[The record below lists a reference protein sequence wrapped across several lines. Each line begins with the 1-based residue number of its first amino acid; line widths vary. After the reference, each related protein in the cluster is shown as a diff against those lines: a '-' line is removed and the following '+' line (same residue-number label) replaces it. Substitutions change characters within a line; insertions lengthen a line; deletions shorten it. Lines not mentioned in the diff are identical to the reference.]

1 MAAHGRYSLLRKIAE
16 GGTAEVFLAHQLGSA
31 GFKRLVVLKR
41 VRPSLWADESFRRM
55 LLDEAHISMALHHSN
70 IAQVLDLGASGPH
83 YFLVFEL
90 VDGWSLSQVVKRARA
105 AGMELPLNLAL
116 HVMAQVCRALAYA
129 HARTD
134 GGVAMGIV
142 HRDISPQNVL
152 LSEQGE
158 VKLADFGIAKAR
170 SRISTSQIGQVK
182 GKPAY
187 MSPEQAVGAELDA
200 RSDLFSTGTCLYW
213 LATGELPFTA
223 PNELEAIARV
233 VHGKFVPPEKKRPGL
248 PKPVAKLITRA
259 LQHEVKDRF
268 QSADELLAELER
280 IQRSKVLDPA
290 GQTELKAWLA
300 SLAAKDGARPIGWVE
315 PSVEVEAPGPGGDA
329 SEEIELVDDGD
340 LVVPAT
346 QPSDVVA
353 QGVQPPPL
361 PGARTG
367 AGTGAGARRRSP
379 SWRRTLVAG
388 GVAVGLVASVAYWAT
403 RGQAPAERREPSAWM
418 EVDAA
423 PHPGALR
430 APEPGPLTSSSM
442 PAAAAEPEV
451 SEDGGGPDAGATE
464 DGGAE
469 VGVGVSVDGGG
480 GGGGGGELDGGA
492 ESDGG
497 HLPDGGMIDG
507 GLGSPSEVLDLTS
520 GRPRDAGFEVRGET
534 PDAGANRPLISSPP
548 PAGVPSAKRPPPLP
562 PAVPQ
567 PKATPAGKLG
577 EAAKPP
583 AKASG
588 AGQPRQQGVV
598 AGEMVSVL
606 VDSTP
611 QGADVSIE
619 RKVFGKTP
627 IPLRLRVGITFELV
641 LTKPGFR
648 TQKVLYQVT
657 GRQGQRVR
665 VSLSR

>member
-31 GFKRLVVLKR
+31 GFRRLVVLKR

-129 HARTD
+129 HARAE

-248 PKPVAKLITRA
+248 PKSVAKLITRA

-300 SLAAKDGARPIGWVE
+300 GLAAKDGARPIGWVE
-315 PSVEVEAPGPGGDA
+315 ASVEVAAPGPGGDV

-340 LVVPAT
+340 LVVAAT
-346 QPSDVVA
+346 QPSDAVA

-361 PGARTG
+361 PGAAAR
-367 AGTGAGARRRSP
+367 AGARPSSR

-388 GVAVGLVASVAYWAT
+388 GVAAGVVAGVAYWAT
-403 RGQAPAERREPSAWM
+403 RGQAPAQERRQEGSTRLEAG
-418 EVDAA
+418 AA
-423 PHPGALR
+423 VRPEGPR
-430 APEPGPLTSSSM
+430 APETGPLASSSM
-442 PAAAAEPEV
+442 PSPAAGPGTV
-451 SEDGGGPDAGATE
+451 VPEDGGGPDAGATE
-464 DGGAE
+464 DAGAE
-469 VGVGVSVDGGG
+469 VGVSVDGGDRAD
-480 GGGGGGELDGGA
+480 GGGGGELDGGA

-497 HLPDGGMIDG
+497 HLVGGGMIDG

-520 GRPRDAGFEVRGET
+520 GRPRDAGLEVRGET
-534 PDAGANRPLISSPP
+534 SDAGANRPLISSPP
-548 PAGVPSAKRPPPLP
+548 PAAVPSAKRPP
-562 PAVPQ
+562 AVP
-567 PKATPAGKLG
+567 PPRTAPSGKPG
-577 EAAKPP
+577 EGTKLPAKP
-583 AKASG
+583 SG
-588 AGQPRQQGVV
+588 AVKPKPTGSV

-606 VDSTP
+606 VDSAP
-611 QGADVSIE
+611 AGADVSIE

-665 VSLSR
+665 VSLSRY